1 VRRALLTFGLL
12 MASTAAAAD
21 DTWRFAVGAGYDAYV
36 HNYYLADT
44 DTTAA
49 IQEAN
54 VTVGFDGR
62 SPSRAAHQ
70 WFLRGEVSTGTELT
84 RELLDASYRWRPG
97 EGEPRVRADLTWF
110 GRQYRPG
117 SEYSLVSDNQD
128 GKAELRVA
136 PWAGRGAVLEARAL
150 GRWLDYRTPSTLEQ
164 DYREGGGA
172 IYLRAPTAHESRWEA
187 GLRATRRSYP
197 DSAAIDRDVVA
208 LDLSAD
214 RCAESFEFWGFHRS
228 ERRLIADET
237 VRPSAWS
244 HWTDLSVV
252 LGHLTADLASEVW
265 RYDQESF
272 TYVDSWRTE
281 LDLGYRWGDPLLA
294 LWQASL
300 TGENLAAGESPET
313 YAQAGVRGSVESYL
327 ASFAGSLAVE
337 VGRRWYRQDGSELE
351 DLVAYSDFTYL
362 EVWLLASLHVAANLT
377 LDVTASYEPES
388 HTEQDDDVTL
398 GFGSVSLVWR
408 R

>member
-1 VRRALLTFGLL
+1 
-12 MASTAAAAD
+12 M
-21 DTWRFAVGAGYDAYV
+21 
-36 HNYYLADT
+36 
-44 DTTAA
+44 
-49 IQEAN
+49 
-54 VTVGFDGR
+54 
-62 SPSRAAHQ
+62 
-70 WFLRGEVSTGTELT
+70 
-84 RELLDASYRWRPG
+84 
-97 EGEPRVRADLTWF
+97 
-110 GRQYRPG
+110 
-117 SEYSLVSDNQD
+117 
-128 GKAELRVA
+128 
-136 PWAGRGAVLEARAL
+136 
-150 GRWLDYRTPSTLEQ
+150 
-164 DYREGGGA
+164 
-172 IYLRAPTAHESRWEA
+172 
-187 GLRATRRSYP
+187 
-197 DSAAIDRDVVA
+197 
-208 LDLSAD
+208 
-214 RCAESFEFWGFHRS
+214 
-228 ERRLIADET
+228 
-237 VRPSAWS
+237 RPSAWS